1 LVVTK
6 IYSNQPLRSNPHH
19 SNKSTNKAGQSSS
32 DFKALLENKLQAK
45 KLKFSK
51 HAKQRLESRSI
62 NLENNDLKKLER
74 AVTKAKDKGA
84 KESLVMAGENAYIV
98 SVENDTVITAMN
110 RNNMD
115 SKVVTN
121 IDSAV
126 VMK

>member
-1 LVVTK
+1 MTK
-6 IYSNQPLRSNPHH
+6 IYSNQPLRSNPQQ
-19 SNKSTNKAGQSSS
+19 SNKSTNKASQPNSN
-32 DFKALLENKLQAK
+32 FKALLENKLQTK
-45 KLKFSK
+45 QLKFSK
-51 HAKQRLESRSI
+51 HAKQRLKSRNI
-62 NLENNDLKKLER
+62 NLGKNDLNKLEQ

-110 RNNMD
+110 KNNMD

>member
-1 LVVTK
+1 MTK
-6 IYSNQPLRSNPHH
+6 IYSNQPLTP
-19 SNKSTNKAGQSSS
+19 SNKQSQQVKQKSNKQSN
-32 DFKALLENKLQAK
+32 FKSLLENNLKK
-45 KLKFSK
+45 NKLKFSK
-51 HAKQRLESRSI
+51 HAKQRLKSRSI
-62 NLENNDLKKLER
+62 TLAQNDLNKLQE

-84 KESLVMAGENAYIV
+84 KESLVMTGENAYIV

-110 RNNMD
+110 KNSMD

>member
-1 LVVTK
+1 MMTK
-6 IYSNQPLRSNPHH
+6 IYSNQPLAPNTKQNQKIKPK
-19 SNKSTNKAGQSSS
+19 SNKQS
-32 DFKALLENKLQAK
+32 DFKSLLENNLKTN

-51 HAKQRLESRSI
+51 HAKQRLKSRNI
-62 NLENNDLKKLER
+62 TLAQNDLNKLQE

-110 RNNMD
+110 KNSMD

>member
-1 LVVTK
+1 MTK
-6 IYSNQPLRSNPHH
+6 VYSNQPLTPNTKPKQKQNQNQI
-19 SNKSTNKAGQSSS
+19 NKSS
-32 DFKALLENKLQAK
+32 DFKSLLENKLK
-45 KLKFSK
+45 SNKLKFSK
-51 HAKQRLESRSI
+51 HAKQRLTSRNI
-62 NLENNDLKKLER
+62 TLGKNDLNKLQQ

-110 RNNMD
+110 QKNMD
-115 SKVVTN
+115 TKVVTN

>member
-1 LVVTK
+1 MTK
-6 IYSNQPLRSNPHH
+6 IYSNQPLTVNSKQKVKLNQRK
-19 SNKSTNKAGQSSS
+19 NKDKP
-32 DFKALLENKLQAK
+32 DFKNLLANKLESN

-51 HAKQRLESRSI
+51 HAKQRLESRNI
-62 NLENNDLKKLER
+62 NLGENDLNKLTE

-98 SVENDTVITAMN
+98 SVENSTVITAMN
-110 RNNMD
+110 KNSMD
-115 SKVVTN
+115 SKVVSN

>member
-1 LVVTK
+1 MTK
-6 IYSNQPLRSNPHH
+6 IYSNQPLVSNPNLQKKQN
-19 SNKSTNKAGQSSS
+19 SNNKAQKSN
-32 DFKALLENKLQAK
+32 FKTLLENELKSNKLN
-45 KLKFSK
+45 FSK
-51 HAKQRLESRSI
+51 HAKERLKSRDI
-62 NLENNDLKKLER
+62 NVAQNDLTKLEE

-84 KESLVMAGENAYIV
+84 KESLVMAGNNAYIV

-110 RNNMD
+110 KNSMD